1 MGIDDTPAL
10 ARAKA
15 TQDNPNT
22 PRTQSQTNGMELPD
36 EQ

>member
-10 ARAKA
+10 ARAEA
-15 TQDNPNT
+15 TQDNPKKS
-22 PRTQSQTNGMELPD
+22 RIQSLTNGMELPD